1 MLRYDTPSALFER
14 TALADVEI
22 GGETIREGQRIAALL
37 GSANRDPEVFEHAD
51 ALDIGRDPNPHIAFG
66 AGIHFCLGG
75 PLARLE
81 MQQSLPLLA
90 ERFPDLRL
98 AGEPDQRGTFVL
110 RGYDTVP
117 VSAAAG

>member
-14 TALADVEI
+14 TALADVEV
-22 GGETIREGQRIAALL
+22 GGVTVQEGQRIAALL
-37 GSANRDPEVFEHAD
+37 GSANRDGEVFTD
-51 ALDIGRDPNPHIAFG
+51 PDTFDVGRDPNPHIAFG

-81 MQQSLPLLA
+81 MQQSLPMLA
-90 ERFPDLRL
+90 ERFPTLHG
-98 AGEPDQRGTFVL
+98 AGPAEQRGTFVL

-117 VSAAAG
+117 VAV